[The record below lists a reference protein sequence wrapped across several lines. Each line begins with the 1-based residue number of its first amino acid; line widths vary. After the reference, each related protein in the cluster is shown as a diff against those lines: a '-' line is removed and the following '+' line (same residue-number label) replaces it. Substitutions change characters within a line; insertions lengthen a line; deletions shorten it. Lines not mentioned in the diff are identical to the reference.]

1 MQINSIFALNT
12 LSTLHFE
19 SDHFGMK
26 QDLERFE
33 EELKKVAK
41 DLHIYN
47 DVGKCNHGLKYDL
60 QNGSRNVYFKGQK
73 AFNRIKNALKD
84 IKKQK
89 EMCKANLERLQL
101 VMNETVWRKHGKLKS
116 KKSLRERADNYAK
129 EKEGR
134 RKKYKRKKPDEAD
147 KAVISG
153 APPAKK
159 K

>member
-1 MQINSIFALNT
+1 MHYSRPWSLI
-12 LSTLHFE
+12 LSVRESEMLHK
-19 SDHFGMK
+19 DTCLYYYK
-26 QDLERFE
+26 Q
-33 EELKKVAK
+33 K
-41 DLHIYN
+41 
-47 DVGKCNHGLKYDL
+47 
-60 QNGSRNVYFKGQK
+60 RNCPVLCMFNNNNYCLTNGQK

-89 EMCKANLERLQL
+89 EMCKINLERLQL

-159 K
+159 RKQMTLCFKPI